1 MAEESTRDWSGEP
14 SLAIAGAKIV
24 GSMNKQAKPIPRRL
38 PSIIPPSAR
47 LVERTRKYS
56 AKSPVPFALA
66 LPQTESSLSRRPQG
80 ST

>member
-1 MAEESTRDWSGEP
+1 
-14 SLAIAGAKIV
+14 
-24 GSMNKQAKPIPRRL
+24 MNKQAKPIPRRL